1 MNGFLIYIIASI
13 SLGIIGMLVF
23 YFVLRSKQQKNELAS
38 LSEKMI
44 AQLNEITNQVNG
56 RLKENLEMMQ
66 RQEHNLNLR
75 LDNTHRVVQSVTNKL
90 SSLEESSK
98 RIFEIGKDISSLQNI
113 LKAPKLRGGLGEYV
127 LADILEQ
134 ILPRE
139 HYRLQ
144 YAFKSGEIVDA
155 VIKLRNMLIPVD
167 AKFPLENFK
176 QVINAKTHEEKIRA
190 KKQFLRDV
198 KKHIEAIAQKYILPS
213 EGTSDFALMY
223 VPAENVYYEIILKE
237 KETMNITNFAFSK
250 KVVPV
255 SPNSFY
261 AYLQAILVGL
271 KGLQIEK
278 GAKEILA
285 NLSKLKIDFEKF
297 GKDFNLLGK
306 HLSYAQSTYEN
317 SQKKLSRFNNV
328 LSSLVLPQ
336 KKTKYLNKPKQ

>member
-1 MNGFLIYIIASI
+1 MSQLTSYTLIITGLTVIGGVLFYIFKHFS
-13 SLGIIGMLVF
+13 
-23 YFVLRSKQQKNELAS
+23 QQKDTITA
-38 LSEKMI
+38 LSEKMT

-90 SSLEESSK
+90 AALEESSK
-98 RIFEIGKDISSLQNI
+98 RIFEVGKDISSLQNI

-139 HYRLQ
+139 HYVLQ
-144 YAFKSGEIVDA
+144 YQFKSGEAVDA

-176 QVINAKTHEEKIRA
+176 QVINAKTHEEKVRA

-223 VPAENVYYEIILKE
+223 IPAENVYYEIILKE

-278 GAKEILA
+278 GAKEILT

-297 GKDFNLLGK
+297 GKDFDLLGK
-306 HLSYAQSTYEN
+306 HLSYAQTTYEN
-317 SQKKLSRFNNV
+317 SQKRLDRFNKSLLNIE
-328 LSSLVLPQ
+328 SSAQQ
-336 KKTKYLNKPKQ
+336 KKLPPADK